1 MASAIQAER
10 SPTRPGRRS
19 TRAFLRELIVSD
31 VLALDRQKEEVIH
44 VRLFA
49 KLVAGTEL
57 W

>member
-19 TRAFLRELIVSD
+19 TCAFLRELIVSD
-31 VLALDRQKEEVIH
+31 VLALDRQKEVIH